1 MGLGKTLTMLSLIV
15 KSLKLE
21 QEEKV
26 DKNKRG
32 FLGKHSKYNGGQFA
46 KVFFPTMLI
55 TFQFR

>member
-46 KVFFPTMLI
+46 KVFFL
-55 TFQFR
+55 QC